1 MNEDWTHPD
10 SGRIYRE
17 EDPAVR
23 FIKLAHALRRECED
37 FIYHY
42 DQRMAGRDY
51 LGQHLTWQSDP
62 DRIAR
67 SMGHTIKAL
76 DEAYTAVTVNRYLHE
91 YGLGKQD
98 DEWQRKYGD
107 LPPRP
112 DTGPAA

>member
-1 MNEDWTHPD
+1 MNEGYEHPET
-10 SGRIYRE
+10 GRIYRE
-17 EDPAVR
+17 EDPTVY

-51 LGQHLTWQSDP
+51 LGQHMTWSSDP

-67 SMGHTIKAL
+67 SMGHTIEAL
-76 DEAYTAVTVNRYLHE
+76 NKAYTRVTVDKHLHE

-98 DEWQRKYGD
+98 EEWQRKYGEI
-107 LPPRP
+107 PPRP
-112 DTGPAA
+112 NAGPAA